1 MEQNSLD
8 CRVKE
13 SICPNCGK
21 QLDAATS
28 CYGAKEKPHSGDFS
42 VCLYCAAILRFG
54 DDLNLCLPKK
64 EELTTIAVEE
74 PIVYGVLIKAQML
87 VQQFLAKKTQEN

>member
-1 MEQNSLD
+1 
-8 CRVKE
+8 
-13 SICPNCGK
+13 
-21 QLDAATS
+21 
-28 CYGAKEKPHSGDFS
+28 
-42 VCLYCAAILRFG
+42 
-54 DDLNLCLPKK
+54 LCLPKK

>member
-1 MEQNSLD
+1 MEQDFPD

-21 QLDAATS
+21 QLDAATN
-28 CYGAKEKPHSGDFS
+28 CFGEKERPHTGDFS
-42 VCLYCAAILRFG
+42 VCLYCAAILCFG

-64 EELTTIAVEE
+64 EELTAIAIEH
-74 PIVYGVLIKAQML
+74 PMVYGVLIKAQML
-87 VQQFLAKKTQEN
+87 VQQFLAKKA